1 MKCQRFI
8 LLTLATVGSFVLYS
22 VRVSAKTPV
31 SPIFSSI
38 STFNV
43 TTPTV
48 DSITQQ
54 IAQLEVRHGMLNA
67 VYTPYH
73 PVIRSIEQKLL
84 ILHLRLAKLQ
94 PNIDD
99 TDVNTAIS
107 KAITMKMKQLEAKRT
122 KLQVRYTPKH
132 PSIRLIDAQLR
143 NLDQLLHHHS

>member
-1 MKCQRFI
+1 
-8 LLTLATVGSFVLYS
+8 
-22 VRVSAKTPV
+22 
-31 SPIFSSI
+31 
-38 STFNV
+38 
-43 TTPTV
+43 
-48 DSITQQ
+48 
-54 IAQLEVRHGMLNA
+54 MLNA